1 MTTSMV
7 TMPAQSRKDQSLVF
21 IITSTK
27 QTVDFLTPM
36 NGKAFQ
42 AWIGETITLLG
53 IFFAVMCLA
62 VACPA
67 HAADDSALASQ
78 LANMANDKALNF
90 ASRASAL
97 KAFAAAHP
105 GSDMGRNALLLA
117 CAYLLKTEDPAK
129 GKESLEVLSKL
140 MKSTKGSWQEGL
152 TTITLLN
159 ALHVNGLS
167 KDVYELGLHSLNN
180 NLEGKLRMSGDQLP
194 PQLKEAFHFDAKMYL
209 DLAQE
214 MVRISGKNLGYSE
227 SILSPSR
234 STPTTPSLTSD
245 PPHEQI
251 DTSVPTQKPPAI
263 KQPPAPKAKP
273 APSSGEEPTS
283 STPWSIIVVLIVAA
297 CGLLWLLVKNRK

>member
-1 MTTSMV
+1 
-7 TMPAQSRKDQSLVF
+7 
-21 IITSTK
+21 
-27 QTVDFLTPM
+27 M

-42 AWIGETITLLG
+42 AWIGEIVTSLA
-53 IFFAVMCLA
+53 IFFAVMCSA

-78 LANMANDKALNF
+78 LANMANDKSLNF

-97 KAFAAAHP
+97 KTFAAAHP
-105 GSDMGRNALLLA
+105 DSDMGRNALLLA

-140 MKSTKGSWQEGL
+140 MGSTKGTWQEGIA
-152 TTITLLN
+152 TITLLN

-180 NLEGKLRMSGDQLP
+180 NLEGKLRVSGDQLP
-194 PQLKEAFHFDAKMYL
+194 PQLKEVFHFDAKMYL
-209 DLAQE
+209 DLAKE

-227 SILSPSR
+227 SILSPSPP
-234 STPTTPSLTSD
+234 TPTTPSLTSD

-263 KQPPAPKAKP
+263 KQPPAPKPKP
-273 APSSGEEPTS
+273 ASSSGEELAS
-283 STPWSIIVVLIVAA
+283 STPWGIIVVLIVAA
-297 CGLLWLLVKNRK
+297 SGLLWLLVKRRK